1 MIRSTAST
9 LTTALALGL
18 CLAAMPAQAQTSSRP
33 VLSDATVEMNL
44 NAYIDLMRSD
54 VRSQKTAIIAQVMG
68 FTEDE
73 DAKFWPVYRDYETK
87 LAAINDS
94 RLALTIEYAST
105 YDNLTDATADRLI
118 KAAMDVQARR
128 NALTGEYYERL
139 KTVLP
144 AKTAARVIQ
153 VEHQILLL
161 LDLQIA
167 ASLPI
172 VE

>member
-1 MIRSTAST
+1 MIRGTAAT
-9 LTTALALGL
+9 LTTALVLGL
-18 CLAAMPAQAQTSSRP
+18 CLTPMPAQAQTATRP
-33 VLSDATVEMNL
+33 VLTDATVEMNL
-44 NAYIDLMRSD
+44 NAYVDLMRSD
-54 VRSQKTAIIAQVMG
+54 LRAQKTAVIAQVMG

-73 DAKFWPVYRDYETK
+73 DVKFWPVYRDYEAK
-87 LAAINDS
+87 LTAINDS

-105 YDNLTDATADRLI
+105 YDTLTDATADRLI
-118 KAAMDVQARR
+118 KAAMDVQSRR
-128 NALTGEYYERL
+128 NALTAEYYDRL

-153 VEHQILLL
+153 VEHQILLI